1 MKLKGKVAIVTG
13 GAHGLGRAY
22 CLGLAR
28 EGARVVVADIDE
40 KKAVTT
46 AQEIE
51 AEGGKAK
58 ALKVDVS
65 IPGST
70 QEMAKKTVECFGK
83 IDVLVNN
90 AAIYRRPAMSV
101 CPFYDLDL
109 DEWDRVIA
117 VNLKGPFLC
126 IRAVFPYMRKQSK
139 GKIINVT
146 SNLFFS
152 ARDNFT
158 HYIASKGGVVG
169 LTRALAKELGQFN
182 ININCIAPGSTLSEE
197 PSDEALEYRKRVLPM
212 RAIQRVEVPE
222 DLVGTIVFLASSDS
236 DFITGQ
242 TIVVDGGRVLH

>member
-1 MKLKGKVAIVTG
+1 MRLKDKVAIVTG
-13 GAHGLGRAY
+13 GASGLGRAY
-22 CLGLAR
+22 CLSLAR
-28 EGARVVVADIDE
+28 EGAKVVVADIDE
-40 KKAVTT
+40 NGAITA
-46 AQEIE
+46 AQEIQ
-51 AEGGKAK
+51 AEGGKAL

-70 QEMAKKTVECFGK
+70 QEMAKKTVERFGK
-83 IDVLVNN
+83 IDILVNN
-90 AAIYRRPAMSV
+90 AAIYMRPAISV
-101 CPFYDLDL
+101 GPFYDLDL

-126 IRAVFPYMRKQSK
+126 IRAVFPYMREQSK
-139 GKIINVT
+139 CKIINVT

-197 PSDEALEYRKRVLPM
+197 PSDEALEYRRRVLPM

-222 DLVGTIVFLASSDS
+222 DLTGTVIFLASPDS

-242 TIVVDGGRVLH
+242 TIVVDGGRALH

>member
-28 EGARVVVADIDE
+28 KGARVVVADIDE

-90 AAIYRRPAMSV
+90 AAIYRRSAMSV
-101 CPFYDLDL
+101 VPFYDLDL

>member
-1 MKLKGKVAIVTG
+1 MRLRDKVVIVTG

-22 CLGLAR
+22 CLGLAT
-28 EGARVVVADIDE
+28 EGASVAVADID
-40 KKAVTT
+40 KQGALVT

-90 AAIYRRPAMSV
+90 AAIYMRPAMSV
-101 CPFYDLDL
+101 GPFYDLDL

-126 IRAVFPYMRKQSK
+126 VRAVFPYMRKQSK
-139 GKIINVT
+139 GKITNVT

-152 ARDNFT
+152 AQGNFT

-182 ININCIAPGSTLSEE
+182 INVNCIAPGSTLSEE

-222 DLVGTIVFLASSDS
+222 DLVGTVIFLASSDS

-242 TIVVDGGRVLH
+242 TIVVDGGRALH

>member
-1 MKLKGKVAIVTG
+1 
-13 GAHGLGRAY
+13 
-22 CLGLAR
+22 
-28 EGARVVVADIDE
+28 
-40 KKAVTT
+40 
-46 AQEIE
+46 
-51 AEGGKAK
+51 
-58 ALKVDVS
+58 
-65 IPGST
+65 
-70 QEMAKKTVECFGK
+70 MAKKTVERFGK
-83 IDVLVNN
+83 IDILVNN
-90 AAIYRRPAMSV
+90 AAIYMRPAISV
-101 CPFYDLDL
+101 GPFYDLDL

-126 IRAVFPYMRKQSK
+126 IRAVFPYMREQSK

-197 PSDEALEYRKRVLPM
+197 PSDEALEYRRRVLPM
-212 RAIQRVEVPE
+212 RAIQRIEVPE
-222 DLVGTIVFLASSDS
+222 DLTGTVIFLASPDS

-242 TIVVDGGRVLH
+242 TIVVDGGRALH